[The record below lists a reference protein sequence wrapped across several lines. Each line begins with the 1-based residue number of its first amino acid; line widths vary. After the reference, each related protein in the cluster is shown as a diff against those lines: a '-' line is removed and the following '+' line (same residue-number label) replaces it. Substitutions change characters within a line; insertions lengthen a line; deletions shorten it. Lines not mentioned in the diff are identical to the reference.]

1 MMRKA
6 LIHAGF
12 CKKQWVVLLGA
23 VVCGL
28 SVAVATASEE
38 ASHQEK
44 SANSDKR
51 LLLIGGPF
59 DFHPKGTH
67 EYMVG
72 MNILWKLLE
81 GVDGLQT
88 RITNSEE
95 AWPEGPGMIDS
106 ADAIV
111 LFRE

>member
-1 MMRKA
+1 MKR
-6 LIHAGF
+6 F
-12 CKKQWVVLLGA
+12 DSRRVLQKTVGGPSRI
-23 VVCGL
+23 CGL

-38 ASHQEK
+38 ASHQGK
-44 SANSDKR
+44 SANPDKR

-59 DFHPKGTH
+59 DFHPKGTY

-72 MNILWKLLE
+72 MNILSKLFE
-81 GVDGLQT
+81 RIDGPQT
-88 RITNSEE
+88 RIANSVES
-95 AWPEGPGMIDS
+95 WPEGPGMIDS